1 MNILLCIIYLIFTI
15 SGVVFMKLGGD
26 SVHLSL
32 APNFSISMGWLSF
45 LGFACYL
52 LSFLLWRRLLISNDI
67 SIIIPVLTGI
77 VQIITCIVAFMIFK
91 ESFNIYK
98 ILGVA
103 LIIIGIILL
112 TIKGIK

>member
-1 MNILLCIIYLIFTI
+1 MNLILCIVYLLFTI

-32 APNFSISMGWLSF
+32 SPSFSISMGWLSF
-45 LGFACYL
+45 LGFSCYL
-52 LSFLLWRRLLISNDI
+52 ISFLLWRRLLISNDI
-67 SIIIPVLTGI
+67 SIIIPVLTGV
-77 VQIITCIVAFMIFK
+77 VQIITCIAAFMIFK

-98 ILGVA
+98 ILGIV